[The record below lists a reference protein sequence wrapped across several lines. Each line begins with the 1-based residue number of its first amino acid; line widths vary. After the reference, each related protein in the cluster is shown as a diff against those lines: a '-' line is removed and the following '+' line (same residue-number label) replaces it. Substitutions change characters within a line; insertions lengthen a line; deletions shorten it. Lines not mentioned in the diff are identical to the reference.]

1 MSIVL
6 LMANKN
12 EVFLCGDKRITTVKQ
27 TVDGKL
33 TDYAYDDQ
41 GRKIYKIN
49 ERVVIGAAGSV
60 GIQEMFWE
68 PAIRRGQINEDNQRC
83 EYKDFVRCFDKRL
96 HEVFKIVEAEH
107 LPKAQAE
114 FECVIAGGERSEIRC
129 CVYSIVNG
137 EEIVKSHTFEE
148 QYGVIS
154 LGIHG
159 YNGVFLEAFKR
170 AQEKIEERIKT
181 AFEQMIQ
188 AIKKDHNGVSLDYDI
203 EHISIY

>member
-27 TVDGKL
+27 GVDGKL
-33 TDYAYDDQ
+33 TDFAYDDQ

-68 PAIRRGQINEDNQRC
+68 PAIRRGRINADNQRR

-107 LPKAQAE
+107 LPKTQAE
-114 FECVIAGGERSEIRC
+114 FECVIAGIDHGVVKSCIYAITDGREH
-129 CVYSIVNG
+129 IV
-137 EEIVKSHTFEE
+137 SHTFKDEYE
-148 QYGVIS
+148 QVSI
-154 LGIHG
+154 GIHG
-159 YNGVFLEAFKR
+159 YDEVYANAFRKSQGEITTR
-170 AQEKIEERIKT
+170 VKT
-181 AFEQMIQ
+181 AFEQMLQTIMQ
-188 AIKKDHNGVSLDYDI
+188 KHNGVSLNYDV
-203 EHISIY
+203 EHISI

>member
-27 TVDGKL
+27 AVDGKL

-49 ERVVIGAAGSV
+49 ERVVIGAVGSV
-60 GIQEMFWE
+60 GIQKIFWE

-107 LPKAQAE
+107 LPKTQAE
-114 FECVIAGGERSEIRC
+114 FDFSELDTKALVHWKQKDWCLDWKHVHLLEPNLKYLYEKKQAR
-129 CVYSIVNG
+129 
-137 EEIVKSHTFEE
+137 
-148 QYGVIS
+148 
-154 LGIHG
+154 
-159 YNGVFLEAFKR
+159 FL
-170 AQEKIEERIKT
+170 
-181 AFEQMIQ
+181 
-188 AIKKDHNGVSLDYDI
+188 V
-203 EHISIY
+203 